1 MIYSFLIFLI
11 VYGYLRGYDDG
22 YNKGYKDRKI
32 FALMKF
38 HSEKK

>member
-1 MIYSFLIFLI
+1 MIYGVLIFFI
-11 VYGYLRGYDDG
+11 IYGYLRGYDDG